1 MERKTALLA
10 AVDLGRKLGD
20 DLAGRLSNEERAAR
34 GSYERWAPKDVFS
47 HATEWLSRDLERL
60 EITTGPIPSVGAEDL
75 EPANQAIFAEHD
87 EKSWD
92 EVVGFFGN
100 MFDEARRREEEMS
113 AEEPE
118 RERKLSDGST
128 RTAWRM
134 IAGHA
139 LMHLSPHFGVVYDR
153 RNEPEMATELQ
164 ESTARA
170 LLDLDDTP
178 EWVGTITYNLACRHA
193 LNGSAKRAIAL
204 LPEALGKNPKL
215 IDWSKQDSDF
225 DGIRDDPDFESVYDG
240 T

>member
-20 DLAGRLSNEERAAR
+20 DLAGRLSNEEHAAR
-34 GSYERWAPKDVFS
+34 GSYERWAPKDVFA

-60 EITTGPIPSVGAEDL
+60 EITGGPMPFIGAEEL
-75 EPANQAIFAEHD
+75 EPANQAIFAEHA
-87 EKSWD
+87 KKTWD
-92 EVVGFFGN
+92 DVARFFADT
-100 MFDEARRREEEMS
+100 FDAARRWVVETSPEELERGRES
-113 AEEPE
+113 AD
-118 RERKLSDGST
+118 RST
-128 RTAWRM
+128 RTAWKM

-178 EWVGTITYNLACRHA
+178 EWVGTITYNLACHHA
-193 LNGSAKRAIAL
+193 LTGNAKRAIAL
-204 LPEALGKNPKL
+204 LREALTKNPG
-215 IDWSKQDSDF
+215 ITDWSKQDSDF